1 MQFVLKILQRH
12 LDNERKWLS
21 YEKIAVDHKT
31 KEGVRMAKERIPQ
44 LEQAISKLK
53 TPTVTNRTDKKINVE
68 QLNLFQNGQVQ
79 R

>member
-21 YEKIAVDHKT
+21 YERIAVDLKT

-44 LEQAISKLK
+44 LEQAIAKLK
-53 TPTVTNRTDKKINVE
+53 IVTVATKTERKVSVE